1 MGTKSEALAE
11 RFESTVRDAV
21 TTVRTLSDADW
32 KKVTE
37 AEQWPVGVVAH
48 HYATVL
54 VPVAE
59 LAGALAAGQAPE
71 RFTHAKLNEMNAQ
84 HARDHAACTKAETL
98 ALLETGRALA
108 AAVNRGLS
116 DSQLAARHGPDGR
129 ATDHRRGGH
138 RAGADRSLRAAVRQ
152 HPENNSP
159 LVALATIREGA
170 Y

>member
-1 MGTKSEALAE
+1 M
-11 RFESTVRDAV
+11 
-21 TTVRTLSDADW
+21 TTVRTFSDADW

-59 LAGALAAGQAPE
+59 LVGALAAGQAPE
-71 RFTHAKLNEMNAQ
+71 RFTRAKLNEMNAQ

-108 AAVNRGLS
+108 AAVIRGLS

>member
-1 MGTKSEALAE
+1 MHTRSEALAG
-11 RFESTVRDAV
+11 RLESTVRDAV
-21 TTVRTLSDADW
+21 TTVRTLTDADW

-59 LAGALAAGQAPE
+59 LVGTLASGQAPE
-71 RFTHAKLNEMNAQ
+71 RFTRAKLNEMNAR

-116 DSQLAARHGPDGR
+116 DAQLAK
-129 ATDHRRGGH
+129 RGTV
-138 RAGADRSLRAAVRQ
+138 L
-152 HPENNSP
+152 
-159 LVALATIREGA
+159 T
-170 Y
+170 

>member
-1 MGTKSEALAE
+1 MGTRSEALAE

-59 LAGALAAGQAPE
+59 LVGALAAGQAPE
-71 RFTHAKLNEMNAQ
+71 RFTRAKLNEMNAQ

-98 ALLETGRALA
+98 ALLETGTASA
-108 AAVNRGLS
+108 AAVIRGLS
-116 DSQLAARHGPDGR
+116 DAQLAKRGTVL
-129 ATDHRRGGH
+129 TDVPPITVEEVIERVLIAHCEQHFGSIRR
-138 RAGADRSLRAAVRQ
+138 
-152 HPENNSP
+152 
-159 LVALATIREGA
+159 TIA
-170 Y
+170 P